1 MANFSLG
8 DEVELID
15 SKEKGII
22 IKIQNDKLTV
32 DIDGFEY
39 ETSVN
44 EIILTKNSPSKN
56 LPITEKPTEIQEGIY
71 ILLDTE
77 EHWVVLYLLNYT
89 ASYLHFIANA
99 VKNKSIEYVKDGII
113 EPFKSQ
119 KLKTVSSDLISV
131 EGKIQLQLMSCYK
144 NSPEKNQI
152 LTFTFE
158 PTQKTLNRKLQFIK
172 NLQKEVI
179 VYPLQI
185 EENHSKEPKKIS
197 LHLKEKKE
205 NKKVDLHL
213 ELEIEKVYDL
223 HIEKLTNQ
231 PHLIEEHKRLDFQ
244 LKKAEEFL
252 YEALQQKCSK
262 IIFIHG
268 GGKGKLKEKL
278 MDLFKNHPYIEEF
291 GTADIQ
297 KYGLGATYFNLKV
310 K

>member
-32 DIDGFEY
+32 DIGGFEY
-39 ETSVN
+39 ETSAN
-44 EIILTKNSPSKN
+44 EIILTKNSVKN
-56 LPITEKPTEIQEGIY
+56 PIINEKPTEIQEGIY
-71 ILLDTE
+71 VLLDTE
-77 EHWVVLYLLNYT
+77 EHWIGLYLLNYT

-99 VKNKSIEYVKDGII
+99 LKTKTLEYVKDGVI

-119 KLKTVSSDLISV
+119 KLKVVSSDLISV
-131 EGKIQLQLMSCYK
+131 DGKLQFQFLSCYK
-144 NSPEKNQI
+144 NSPEKNQV

-158 PTQKTLNRKLQFIK
+158 PTQKTLNRKPQFIN
-172 NLQKEVI
+172 NLKKEVI

-185 EENHSKEPKKIS
+185 DNNSKEAKKIS
-197 LHLKEKKE
+197 LYLKEKKE
-205 NKKVDLHL
+205 NEKIDLHL

-223 HIEKLTNQ
+223 HLEKLTDKPN
-231 PHLIEEHKRLDFQ
+231 LIEEDKRLDFQ

-252 YEALQQKCSK
+252 YEAIQQKCSK

-278 MDLFKNHPYIEEF
+278 IDLFKNHPLIEEF

-297 KYGLGATYFNLKV
+297 KYGLGATYFNLKI